1 MLPRIFNK
9 CFLLISLQLLLLWFV
24 GANNASSQPA
34 YQVALY
40 VSLHPRAPPIH
51 YCNGAIVHNRLILT
65 TASCVYYPSSY
76 VDIQHSAP
84 LRIGPSKISV
94 VAGVVI
100 ALNILNTF
108 EVLEVNIAP
117 AFNITT
123 LANNLAILRLD
134 TSLPLGE
141 RDDVKWIIMDDYENN
156 VMGSYLAGF
165 PSLNLDPSIVRF
177 ENIPILHNEQ
187 CTPIIRNGDIC
198 GRYPYAVGPDYE
210 FPEYFPAFNSDY
222 GTGLILR
229 SNLVAIFSNTLLIPA
244 SKNCHDYPLKA
255 IFTKLG
261 PHLDWI
267 YGIIAK
273 EEILALNKNGLI
285 HSAPY
290 QQRGNS
296 AIKLTA
302 DAIDSTT
309 TETTT
314 NAIPKTSSTIQSLP
328 HSMSTEINL
337 RPSPITSGTLMVI
350 NVRVFGIL
358 RGLDCQKFL
367 LNPDLYSSDS
377 HTINSNDGSLYVA
390 ANTKN
395 YTNNQY
401 CVEKIR
407 NSTFGEQK
415 LYSFLCFDSNVV
427 SNDKI
432 RFKMYPIGL
441 LISCSFYAL
450 TLGVYLSISRL
461 RNLPGKILICLVVNL
476 FAAYLGI
483 ALGQLIPTK
492 NDNMCFVSGYFI
504 YFCLMAAFA
513 WMNVMCFDIWQ
524 TFGSAKKRRGFQSKE
539 TARFL
544 LYSLYGWGLP
554 TLMTIITIS
563 LAKSDLLSE
572 NLRPDFKKGRCWFT
586 YGTLASANLLFF
598 SGPIGVLSLI
608 NFVLFLLT
616 LRYCNRVKRE
626 IFRMQSSNVEKPM
639 LRKRFFMDKTRFAM
653 NTKLFIVMGITWFLE
668 LLSIVLYD
676 RKKMFFW
683 VISDSF
689 NVLLG
694 VFVFFIFVFKKRI
707 WHAILVKLGFRSND
721 SLKTLPPAT
730 SATQSTY
737 APHSIS
743 MTRLNAIEGN
753 LSLLCNAA
761 KN

>member
-1 MLPRIFNK
+1 MRLEAVLLLCIASSHISGIHGADE
-9 CFLLISLQLLLLWFV
+9 LLISTETRV
-24 GANNASSQPA
+24 
-34 YQVALY
+34 
-40 VSLHPRAPPIH
+40 PI
-51 YCNGAIVHNRLILT
+51 
-65 TASCVYYPSSY
+65 
-76 VDIQHSAP
+76 
-84 LRIGPSKISV
+84 
-94 VAGVVI
+94 
-100 ALNILNTF
+100 
-108 EVLEVNIAP
+108 IAP
-117 AFNITT
+117 ICCPLSWSLVKINIGLFQPDHFECRRELHSNKDQEESQNFTT
-123 LANNLAILRLD
+123 
-134 TSLPLGE
+134 
-141 RDDVKWIIMDDYENN
+141 NN
-156 VMGSYLAGF
+156 VFMFEHNAPVYGYRIHPPELDRAGNLSGHIPQCNRQTFLYL
-165 PSLNLDPSIVRF
+165 
-177 ENIPILHNEQ
+177 
-187 CTPIIRNGDIC
+187 NGDH
-198 GRYPYAVGPDYE
+198 E
-210 FPEYFPAFNSDY
+210 FDLPPNACLTSVQQ
-222 GTGLILR
+222 R
-229 SNLVAIFSNTLLIPA
+229 LVAIFCPTTRDVALQPLSIVHKCCPMRYVYDKVQKKCIPLNVGEVPTFQRYSELLQQWTIFVDHEVLCA
-244 SKNCHDYPLKA
+244 QDKVLVEYELITTAVKFIDGKIAIAVGTEWLKFAFRDYCLEA
-255 IFTKLG
+255 IEDINSVHNLFPRKFLLRTCQPRRVCRSMACIRRCCADGELFAKGNATSYCKRDDSDIAFHSFESLQISGNFTK
-261 PHLDWI
+261 P
-267 YGIIAK
+267 A
-273 EEILALNKNGLI
+273 
-285 HSAPY
+285 
-290 QQRGNS
+290 
-296 AIKLTA
+296 
-302 DAIDSTT
+302 
-309 TETTT
+309 
-314 NAIPKTSSTIQSLP
+314 
-328 HSMSTEINL
+328 
-337 RPSPITSGTLMVI
+337 
-350 NVRVFGIL
+350 VFGIL